1 MDVRRAPH
9 LAGVVAGVLS
19 ALSLVG
25 SVSTTFRH
33 VIAIPRDWVDAYVIS
48 MPDTSFAWAFV
59 LAVVAVAL
67 SARKRIAW
75 WVTTGYLVVFAATNA
90 LYFVPSI
97 AAGYDFTTTDR
108 VNIAVGLVIDALIL
122 VFLLVTYRQF
132 FTRVRRGAVLL
143 ALAVLGGGLLA
154 ATAIGWGL
162 VEAFPRTLEHGQRL
176 AYAFNRVVAFASVDM
191 RTFDGRH
198 SYGVINGLL
207 GLLGALALMTAAV
220 VLFRSQR
227 LSGMVTAVD
236 ERVIRA
242 LIAAH
247 GEGNSLAY
255 FSTRRDIA
263 AVFARSGRAVI
274 TYRVELGVCLA
285 SGDPIGDPRHWPD
298 AIAEFHALCERY
310 GWSPGAMGASERGAQ
325 AYIDSGMTALTMGDE
340 AVIETRRYRISGPRM
355 RGVRQAITRTVR
367 AGVSIRIR
375 RHGELSEAELAQVA
389 IRADAWRDTA
399 EERGFAMA
407 LSRLGDPSDG
417 QCLLVEA
424 IQYAGTPAERV
435 VGMLSFVPWGR
446 AGLSLDLMRR
456 DRDSVNGVV
465 EAMVSELAT
474 QAPDLGVS
482 RISLNFAAFR
492 AVFEQG
498 DAIGAG
504 PVMRGAHGLLV
515 FASRFVQ
522 MESLYRSNA
531 KYLPTWEPRFL
542 CAADARLIV
551 RAGLAAVLAEG
562 FVAVPWRRRP
572 DPGRYAGTTRAVP
585 EDLDVD
591 DLVAAIAAEAQ
602 AGAPAPRRPEQV
614 RVRMDKLSA
623 LRADGTDPY
632 PPAHPPTHR
641 IVDARAA
648 SPSTPVAVA
657 GRVLRVRDLGSVVFA
672 DVRDWTGTVQV
683 VLDRSTAGAEVG
695 RFAST
700 VDLGDLVRVAG
711 VMGHSRSGE
720 VSVLGDGWSML
731 GKCLHPLPDKWSGL
745 SDPETRVRLRH
756 VDLAVDT
763 TAREMLVA
771 RSAVVGALRST
782 MADRGFLE
790 VETPVLQR
798 VHGGANATPFRT
810 HIEAYDLDLYLRIAP
825 ELYLKRLCVGGVE
838 RVFEIGRN
846 FRNEGADAT
855 HNPEF
860 TSLEAYEAH
869 GDYRTM
875 MDLAREMIQAAARAA
890 HGEAVALRPTD
901 DGGMERVDID
911 GMWAVRD
918 VHEAVS
924 EAASTELGEPVAITP
939 CSDLTALQEIADR
952 LGVAHHPDWDTGQVV
967 LELYEHLVEDRTT
980 TPTFYRDFPVSVSPL
995 TRAHPARPGV
1005 AQRWDLVAWGM
1016 ELGTAYSEL
1025 TDPVEQRA
1033 RLTEQSEKA
1042 AGGDPEAMELDEEFL
1057 DALEYAM
1064 PPTGGLGLG
1073 VDRIV
1078 MLLTGRP
1085 IRETLPFP
1093 LVRPR

>member
-1 MDVRRAPH
+1 MEMRRAPH
-9 LAGVVAGVLS
+9 LAGVVVGVLS
-19 ALSLVG
+19 AMSLTG

-33 VIAIPRDWVDAYVIS
+33 LIAVPRDWVDSYVIS

-59 LAVVAVAL
+59 LALVAIAL
-67 SARKRIAW
+67 SARKRVAW
-75 WVTTGYLVVFAATNA
+75 WVTAGYLVVFAVTNA
-90 LYFVPSI
+90 LYFVP
-97 AAGYDFTTTDR
+97 AVAEGYDFTLLNR
-108 VNIAVGLVIDALIL
+108 VNLVIGLVIDAVVL

-132 FTRVRRGAVLL
+132 FTRVRRGSVLL
-143 ALAVLGGGLLA
+143 ALAVLGGGLIA
-154 ATAIGWGL
+154 ATGIGWGL
-162 VEAFPRTLEHGQRL
+162 VEAFPRDLTPDQRL
-176 AYAFNRVVAFASVDM
+176 AYAFNRVVAFAAVDT
-191 RTFDGRH
+191 RTFDGHR
-198 SYGVINGLL
+198 SYTPVNGLL
-207 GLLGALALMTAAV
+207 GLLGALALMVAAV

-227 LSGMVTAVD
+227 LSGLVTPTD

-247 GEGNSLAY
+247 GDNNSLAY

-298 AIAEFHALCERY
+298 AIAQFHALCERY

-340 AVIETRRYRISGPRM
+340 AIVEARQYRITGPRM
-355 RGVRQAITRTVR
+355 RGVRQAVTRSVR
-367 AGVSIRIR
+367 AGVTVRIR
-375 RHGELSEAELAQVA
+375 RHSELSESELAQVA

-407 LSRLGDPSDG
+407 LSRLGDPADG

-424 IQYAGTPAERV
+424 VQYADTPAERV

-446 AGLSLDLMRR
+446 TGLSLDLMRR
-456 DRDSVNGVV
+456 DRDAINGVV
-465 EAMVSELAT
+465 EAMVSEIAT
-474 QAPDLGVS
+474 QATDLGVT

-542 CAADARLIV
+542 CAADARLII

-562 FVAVPWRRRP
+562 FVAVPWRRRA
-572 DPGRYAGTTRAVP
+572 DAARHVGTESAVP
-585 EDLDVD
+585 ADLDID
-591 DLVAAIAAEAQ
+591 ELVAAIAAEA
-602 AGAPAPRRPEQV
+602 AAAVAPPRRPEQV
-614 RVRMDKLSA
+614 RVRMDKLAA
-623 LRADGTDPY
+623 LTATGENAY
-632 PPAHPPTHR
+632 PPADPPSHR
-641 IVDARAA
+641 ISDARDAGLG
-648 SPSTPVAVA
+648 TPVSVA
-657 GRVLRVRDLGSVVFA
+657 GRVLRIRDFGSVVFA
-672 DVRDWTGTVQV
+672 DVRDWTGTVQT
-683 VLDRSTAGAEVG
+683 VLDTSVAGDDVR
-695 RFAST
+695 RFTST
-700 VDLGDLVRVAG
+700 VDLGDLVRVSG
-711 VMGHSRSGE
+711 TLGHSRSGE
-720 VSVLGDGWSML
+720 LSVLGDGWSML
-731 GKCLHPLPDKWSGL
+731 GKCLHPLPDKWNGL
-745 SDPETRVRLRH
+745 SDPEARVRLRH
-756 VDLAVDT
+756 VDLAVGSD
-763 TAREMLVA
+763 ARAMLVA
-771 RSAVVGALRST
+771 RGAAVSALRT
-782 MADRGFLE
+782 TLGAHGYLE
-790 VETPVLQR
+790 VETPVLQQ
-798 VHGGANATPFRT
+798 VHGGANATPFET

-860 TSLEAYEAH
+860 TSLEAYQAH

-875 MDLAREMIQAAARAA
+875 MELARELVQAAATAA
-890 HGEAVALRPTD
+890 HGTPIALRPTA
-901 DGGMERVDID
+901 DGGLDRIDISGD
-911 GMWAVRD
+911 WAVRD
-918 VHEAVS
+918 VHEAVG
-924 EAASTELGEPVAITP
+924 EAVSLELGDHVVVDPTT
-939 CSDLTALQEIADR
+939 DLATLRHLADR
-952 LGVAHHPDWDTGQVV
+952 VQIAHHPDWDVGQVV
-967 LELYEHLVEDRTT
+967 LELYEHLVESRTT
-980 TPTFYRDFPVSVSPL
+980 SPTFYVDFPTSVSPL
-995 TRAHPARPGV
+995 TREHPDRPGV

-1033 RLTEQSEKA
+1033 RLTAQSERA
-1042 AGGDPEAMELDEEFL
+1042 AGGDVEAMELDEDFL
-1057 DALEYAM
+1057 TALEYAM

-1073 VDRIV
+1073 VDRII
-1078 MLLTGRP
+1078 MLITGRP
-1085 IRETLPFP
+1085 IRDTLPFP

>member
-1 MDVRRAPH
+1 MDTRRAPH
-9 LAGVVAGVLS
+9 VAGVVVGILS
-19 ALSLVG
+19 GLSLVG

-33 VIAIPRDWVDAYVIS
+33 LIAIPRDWVDTYVIS

-59 LAVVAVAL
+59 LAVVAIAL

-75 WVTTGYLVVFAATNA
+75 WVTSGYLVVFAVSNA
-90 LYFVPSI
+90 LYFVPSV
-97 AAGYDFTTTDR
+97 AQGLDLTTTYR
-108 VNIAVGLVIDALIL
+108 VNLVVGLVIDAVIL
-122 VFLLVTYRQF
+122 VFLVATYGQF

-154 ATAIGWGL
+154 ATGIGWGL
-162 VEAFPRTLEHGQRL
+162 VEAFPRDLAPDQRL
-176 AYAFNRVVAFASVDM
+176 AYAFNRVVAFASVDT

-198 SYGVINGLL
+198 SYTVINGLL

-227 LSGMVTAVD
+227 LSGLVTADD

-247 GEGNSLAY
+247 GDDNSLAY

-310 GWSPGAMGASERGAQ
+310 GWSPGAMGAGERGAQ

-340 AVIETRRYRISGPRM
+340 AVIETRRYRTSGPQM
-355 RGVRQAITRTVR
+355 RGVRQAVTRTVR
-367 AGVSIRIR
+367 AGVSVRIR
-375 RHGELSEAELAQVA
+375 RHDELTADELAHME

-407 LSRLGDPSDG
+407 LSRLGDPADG
-417 QCLLVEA
+417 RCLLVEA
-424 IQYAGTPAERV
+424 VQYAGTPAERV

-456 DRDSVNGVV
+456 DRDAVNGVV

-474 QAPDLGVS
+474 QAPEHGIA

-522 MESLYRSNA
+522 MESLYKSNA

-542 CAADARLIV
+542 CAEDARFIV

-562 FVAVPWRRRP
+562 FVAVPWRRRG
-572 DPGRYAGTTRAVP
+572 DTGRYVGTSSAVP
-585 EDLDVD
+585 SDLDVD
-591 DLVAAIAAEAQ
+591 ELVAAIAAEAQ
-602 AGAPAPRRPEQV
+602 AGSTAPRRPEQV
-614 RVRMDKLSA
+614 RVRMDKLDA
-623 LRADGTDPY
+623 LRAKGVDAY
-632 PPAHPPTHR
+632 PPADPPTHR
-641 IVDARAA
+641 IADARSAA
-648 SPSTPVAVA
+648 PSTPVAVA
-657 GRVLRVRDLGSVVFA
+657 GRVLRVRYLGSVVFA

-683 VLDRSTAGAEVG
+683 LLDRSTAGDETE

-700 VDLGDLVRVAG
+700 VDLGDLVRVRG
-711 VMGHSRSGE
+711 TMGHSRSGE
-720 VSVLGDGWSML
+720 LSVLGDGWTML
-731 GKCLHPLPDKWSGL
+731 GKCLHPLPDKWNGL

-756 VDLAVDT
+756 VDLAVHT
-763 TAREMLVA
+763 AAREMLVA

-782 MADRGFLE
+782 LAGRGYLE

-798 VHGGANATPFRT
+798 VHGGANATPFQT

-875 MDLAREMIQAAARAA
+875 LTLAREMIQAAAVAA
-890 HGEAVALRPTD
+890 HGEAVAVRPRD
-901 DGGMERVDID
+901 DGGFDRVDI
-911 GMWAVRD
+911 GGEWAVRD

-924 EAASTELGEPVAITP
+924 DGVSCELGERVVVEPGTEL
-939 CSDLTALQEIADR
+939 SALRSISERLQIA
-952 LGVAHHPDWDTGQVV
+952 VHPDWDAGQVV
-967 LELYEHLVEDRTT
+967 LELYEHLVEARTT
-980 TPTFYRDFPVSVSPL
+980 SPTFYLDFPVSVSPL
-995 TRAHPARPGV
+995 TRSHPQRPGV

-1033 RLTEQSEKA
+1033 RLTDQSEKA
-1042 AGGDPEAMELDEEFL
+1042 VGGDPEAMELDEDFL
-1057 DALEYAM
+1057 TALEYAM